1 MMTNPRKWN
10 IIIRS
15 RFCLLENLSR
25 MQLVTVFR
33 VKEGL
38 VVMIMVKAGG
48 LGGDWRWWKMSCR
61 KKGMLIL
68 LVISHL
74 YDQLLDLHPLAEYCY
89 CCPILF
95 NLGRIKGEEDSDEDS
110 DKEDSD
116 DEDGVEVLVI
126 DEDSARIH

>member
-1 MMTNPRKWN
+1 MTNPRKWN

-48 LGGDWRWWKMSCR
+48 GRLEMVENVMQ
-61 KKGMLIL
+61 KKRNVDIVSYFSSL
-68 LVISHL
+68 
-74 YDQLLDLHPLAEYCY
+74 
-89 CCPILF
+89 
-95 NLGRIKGEEDSDEDS
+95 
-110 DKEDSD
+110 
-116 DEDGVEVLVI
+116 
-126 DEDSARIH
+126 

>member
-48 LGGDWRWWKMSCR
+48 RLEMVENVMQ
-61 KKGMLIL
+61 KKRNVDIVSYFSSL
-68 LVISHL
+68 
-74 YDQLLDLHPLAEYCY
+74 
-89 CCPILF
+89 
-95 NLGRIKGEEDSDEDS
+95 
-110 DKEDSD
+110 
-116 DEDGVEVLVI
+116 
-126 DEDSARIH
+126 

>member
-1 MMTNPRKWN
+1 VTSEHIVLMMTNPRKWN

-48 LGGDWRWWKMSCR
+48 GGVRGRLEMVENVMQ
-61 KKGMLIL
+61 KKRNVDIVSYFSSL
-68 LVISHL
+68 
-74 YDQLLDLHPLAEYCY
+74 
-89 CCPILF
+89 
-95 NLGRIKGEEDSDEDS
+95 
-110 DKEDSD
+110 
-116 DEDGVEVLVI
+116 
-126 DEDSARIH
+126 